1 MTVRVRFAPSPTGY
15 LHIGGARTALFNW
28 MFARKHGGDF
38 IIRIED
44 TDQNRLVEGAVENLL
59 ESLKW
64 LGLDWDEGPDVGG
77 EHGPYIQSERT
88 DLYRKWADYLL
99 ENGHAYKDFT
109 TREELAEMRAYQR
122 ANRLPLGYDR
132 RHRDLSK
139 EQVAELE
146 AKGLGYTVRF
156 KAPIDGETV
165 IPDLLRGDI
174 VFENNQ
180 IQDNVL
186 LKSDGFPTYHLAN
199 VVDDH
204 FMQIT
209 HIMRGEEWISS
220 APLHK
225 HLYDAFGWEMP
236 NIAHLGVIL
245 SPSGRGK
252 LSKRDQAFQD
262 GDSYVLVKTLDY
274 AKDGFLPE
282 ATINWLANVGWNY
295 GNDVEIFDI
304 EDAIPRFTIP
314 GMNPSPTKLPFS
326 KLEWLN
332 GQYIQALE
340 PLELAKLVKP
350 YLDEAGVEVNV
361 DALIALMPAMS
372 VRMKRLPDAITF
384 LQFLDDASWN
394 PDSGRLT
401 HKKLGQESAVA
412 AFQAAR
418 DYIATNAYDLAS
430 LGDKLRDI
438 GEQHTSNKKAGPFLG
453 TMRYAVTG
461 QKVSPPLF
469 ESIMALGKARTLARI
484 DQVLG
489 RLSPSEECE

>member
-38 IIRIED
+38 ILRIED
-44 TDQNRLVEGAVENLL
+44 TDQSRYVEGAIENLL

-77 EHGPYIQSERT
+77 NYGPYTQSERT
-88 DLYRKWADYLL
+88 ELYRKWADYLL

-109 TREELAEMRAYQR
+109 TKEELAEMRAYQK
-122 ANRLPLGYDR
+122 ANGLPLGYDR
-132 RHRDLSK
+132 RHRDLSAD
-139 EQVAELE
+139 EIADLE
-146 AKGLGYTVRF
+146 AQGLGYTVRF
-156 KAPIDGETV
+156 KAPLDGQTV

-225 HLYDAFGWEMP
+225 HLYDAFGWNMP
-236 NIAHLGVIL
+236 NIAHLSVIL

-282 ATINWLANVGWNY
+282 ATINWLANIGWNY
-295 GNDVEIFDI
+295 GDDVEIFDI
-304 EDAIPRFTIP
+304 ADAIQRFTIP
-314 GMNPSPTKLPFS
+314 DMNPAPTKLPFS

-350 YLDEAGVEVNV
+350 YLDAAGIEVNV

-372 VRMKRLPDAITF
+372 VRMKRLPDALEF
-384 LQFLDDASWN
+384 LQFLDDESWQ
-394 PDSGRLT
+394 PEQGRLT
-401 HKKLGQESAVA
+401 HKKLAEPAAVR
-412 AFQAAR
+412 AFSAAR
-418 DYIATNAYDLAS
+418 EFIAANDYDLES
-430 LGDKLRDI
+430 LGGKMREI
-438 GEQHTSNKKAGPFLG
+438 GEQYTDNQKAGPFLG

-461 QKVSPPLF
+461 QQVSPPLF
-469 ESIMALGKARTLARI
+469 ESIMALGKTRTLARL
-484 DQVLG
+484 DGVLA
-489 RLSPSEECE
+489 RLDSA

>member
-38 IIRIED
+38 ILRIED
-44 TDQNRLVEGAVENLL
+44 TDQKRFVEGAVDNLL
-59 ESLKW
+59 KSLRW

-77 EHGPYIQSERT
+77 DYGPYIQSERT
-88 DLYRKWADYLL
+88 ELYQKWANYLL
-99 ENGHAYKDFT
+99 EKGHAYKDFT
-109 TREELAEMRAYQR
+109 TKEELIEMRAYQR
-122 ANRLPLGYDR
+122 ANGLPLGYDR
-132 RHRDLSK
+132 RHRDLTPD
-139 EQVAELE
+139 QVAELE
-146 AKGLGYTVRF
+146 AKGLGYTIRF
-156 KAPIDGETV
+156 KAPLDGETV

-174 VFENNQ
+174 TFDNSQ

-209 HIMRGEEWISS
+209 HIMRAEEWISS

-236 NIAHLGVIL
+236 NIAHLSVIL

-262 GDSYVLVKTLDY
+262 GESLVLVQVLDY
-274 AKDGFLPE
+274 AKEGFLPE
-282 ATINWLANVGWNY
+282 ATINWLANIGWNY

-314 GMNPSPTKLPFS
+314 GMNPAPTKLPFS

-340 PLELAKLVKP
+340 PLALAQLVKP
-350 YLDEAGVEVNV
+350 YLDEAGLEINI
-361 DALIALMPAMS
+361 DALIGLMPALS
-372 VRMKRLPDAITF
+372 VRMKRIPDALAF
-384 LQFLDDASWN
+384 LQFLDDDGWN
-394 PDSGRLT
+394 PEDGRLT
-401 HKKLGQESAVA
+401 HKKLGRQSAESAFLA
-412 AFQAAR
+412 TR
-418 DYIATNAYDLAS
+418 TYIANNNYDVES
-430 LGDKLRDI
+430 LGQKLREI
-438 GEQHTSNKKAGPFLG
+438 GEQYTDNNKAGPFLG
-453 TMRYAVTG
+453 MMRYAITG

-469 ESIMALGKARTLARI
+469 ESIMALGKTRTLARLDEI
-484 DQVLG
+484 LIRVN
-489 RLSPSEECE
+489 RLE